1 MLHFAPT
8 HLSRLCVFVL
18 GSRKERLCN
27 GCMTERQRDTTS
39 ECEDTDTDGEAD
51 SSVPCDSLLTLGLT
65 HSDSSPT
72 LDEHESTICADDSLL
87 SSCDVADTA
96 ALDQTTSQ
104 SAAENSDVV
113 GAWSVRGSAYSALTW
128 VSGVMS
134 RSFVRR
140 SSEPMT
146 DSQSADPIDAA
157 AENDTQTE
165 DISSSDVAA
174 SAGLTDD
181 QCPVIAS
188 DDLAV
193 SSLPCNDATTDHD
206 LSHDLTTSDTCQN
219 HADHRY
225 CVLYSSELFLIILE
239 I

>member
-1 MLHFAPT
+1 M
-8 HLSRLCVFVL
+8 FVL

-27 GCMTERQRDTTS
+27 SCMTERQRDTTS

-51 SSVPCDSLLTLGLT
+51 LSVPCDSLLTLGLT

-96 ALDQTTSQ
+96 VLDQTTSGT
-104 SAAENSDVV
+104 AAENSDAV

-128 VSGVMS
+128 MSGVMS

-146 DSQSADPIDAA
+146 DSQSADPVDAT
-157 AENDTQTE
+157 AEDDTWTE

-174 SAGLTDD
+174 SAGLTADG
-181 QCPVIAS
+181 QSLVIAS
-188 DDLAV
+188 DDPAG

-225 CVLYSSELFLIILE
+225 CVLCCSELFLVI
-239 I
+239 